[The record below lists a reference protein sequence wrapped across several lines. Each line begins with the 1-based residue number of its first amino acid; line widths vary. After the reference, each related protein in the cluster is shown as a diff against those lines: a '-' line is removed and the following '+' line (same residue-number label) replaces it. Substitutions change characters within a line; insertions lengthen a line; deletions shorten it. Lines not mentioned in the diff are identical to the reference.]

1 MKDFSPQ
8 NLMEAV
14 KALQESVRT
23 NNTEVTTQVTSF
35 IEAQEKKNQDLVK
48 ELETEKKARVE
59 FENEAKAREAILL
72 RADYNGKS
80 EEGKAEMKAF
90 DAFLRSDIKG
100 MSEIDKKY
108 LRTDSLI
115 DGGALVPEAF
125 STDITK
131 KITEISNYSNVIN
144 FMKVGAKTTRL
155 PIRNT
160 LLTATM
166 VGEGKQD
173 SLSNSKYGEQLLT
186 LKKMQVTVPVTIEEL
201 QDAGVSIADQ
211 IQQDVAEAFAVLL
224 GEQITNGT
232 ASPTQLQGYMASGV
246 VTQELNSGV
255 ADAIT
260 WRSMTLLTG
269 QLKTGYNPI
278 YAFNRL
284 TRATLLAQEDGF
296 GRPLWQPGNLV
307 AGIPNTINGFA
318 YLEVPNLPDIAAGT
332 YPVVFADF
340 ARGYAAGTGMD
351 MRVIRDEVTQKREG
365 IIEYTFIRRVA
376 GLVKLAE
383 AFAKLK
389 ISA

>member
-1 MKDFSPQ
+1 MQDFSQ
-8 NLMEAV
+8 EKMIEAV
-14 KALQESVRT
+14 KALQESVKT
-23 NNTEVTTQVTSF
+23 GNVEMTTKVSSF
-35 IEAQEKKNQDLVK
+35 IEAQEKKNQDLVNQ
-48 ELETEKKARVE
+48 LEAEKKSRVE
-59 FENEAKAREAILL
+59 FETEARAREAILL
-72 RADYNGKS
+72 RADLNGKS
-80 EEGKAEMKAF
+80 EEGKLEMKAF
-90 DAFLRSDIKG
+90 DSFLRTDIKG
-100 MSEIDKKY
+100 MSEAERKY
-108 LRTDSLI
+108 LRTDSLV

-166 VGEGKQD
+166 VGEAQED

-201 QDAGVSIADQ
+201 EDAGVSISSQ
-211 IQQDVAEAFAVLL
+211 IMQDTAEAFAVLL
-224 GEQITNGT
+224 GSQITNGT

-260 WRSMTLLTG
+260 WKAMTLLTG

-284 TRATLLAQEDGF
+284 TRATLLAQEDGV
-296 GRPLWQPGNLV
+296 GRPLWQPGNLA
-307 AGIPNTINGFA
+307 AGIPNTINGYA

-340 ARGYAAGTGMD
+340 ARGYAAGTGID
-351 MRVIRDEVTQKREG
+351 MRVIRDEVSRKREG
-365 IIEYTFIRRVA
+365 IVEYTFIRRVA